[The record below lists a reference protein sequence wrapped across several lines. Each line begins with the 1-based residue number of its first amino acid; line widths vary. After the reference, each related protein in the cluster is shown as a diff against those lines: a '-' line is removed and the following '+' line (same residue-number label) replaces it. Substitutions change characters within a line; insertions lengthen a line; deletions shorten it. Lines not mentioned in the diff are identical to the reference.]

1 MHMPWAK
8 TARVGGSFPSYQ
20 QAIGGNGARSIDFDK
35 TGMSG
40 SGDYN
45 ALNAESKHA

>member
-1 MHMPWAK
+1 MPWAK
-8 TARVGGSFPSYQ
+8 TARVSGGFPSYQ
-20 QAIGGNGARSIDFDK
+20 DAVSGKGAKSIDFDK